1 MGTEEAKQIEKSVQH
16 RISRI
21 SSQRVR
27 KAKADLQGKFTKL
40 EETTNA
46 LTKQVYSLRKELG
59 QAKKTISSLERE
71 NEALRKNA
79 RVDTVKIKQFE
90 KVQSEMA
97 TEMEALKAKITMLE
111 KEGEKNRKIM
121 QQTEEEK

>member
-21 SSQRVR
+21 SPQRVR